1 MTVYISVV
9 SHGHFDLIKEL
20 DCLVKLANE
29 ASFKIYI
36 LDNVRE
42 IGFEEW
48 CVEHNINYLKNSKP
62 KGFGENNNIIFK
74 HIKAQEKPSTND
86 KFLVLNPDVLIEV
99 KDLLNL
105 TNKVDAAN
113 AKIATINLFKDIEH
127 TQYDFS
133 VRNYT
138 NFTDYMSSMFLGK
151 NTSII
156 DKSTIKQAIKVD
168 WAAGS
173 FLLFDFE
180 HFDKLKGF
188 DKAYHMYCE
197 DIDICLRSDVI
208 FGEKVLYFSNIK
220 AVHLAQHAS
229 RSLFS
234 KHLYW
239 HLSSMFKY
247 LWKKRKLS
255 K

>member
-1 MTVYISVV
+1 M
-9 SHGHFDLIKEL
+9 
-20 DCLVKLANE
+20 
-29 ASFKIYI
+29 
-36 LDNVRE
+36 
-42 IGFEEW
+42 
-48 CVEHNINYLKNSKP
+48 
-62 KGFGENNNIIFK
+62 IID
-74 HIKAQEKPSTND
+74 P
-86 KFLVLNPDVLIEV
+86 
-99 KDLLNL
+99 KDLLRL
-105 TNKVDAAN
+105 AEEVDTAN
-113 AKIATINLFKDIEH
+113 AKIATVNLYKDKEFS
-127 TQYDFS
+127 QFDFS
-133 VRNYT
+133 VRNYPG
-138 NFTDYMSSMFLGK
+138 FIDYMSSMFLGK
-151 NTSII
+151 NPSII
-156 DKSTIKQAIKVD
+156 DRTTINIPTKVD

-180 HFDKLKGF
+180 HFDKLNGF
-188 DKAYHMYCE
+188 DGAYHMYCE

-208 FGEKVLYFSNIK
+208 FGEKVLYFPTIK